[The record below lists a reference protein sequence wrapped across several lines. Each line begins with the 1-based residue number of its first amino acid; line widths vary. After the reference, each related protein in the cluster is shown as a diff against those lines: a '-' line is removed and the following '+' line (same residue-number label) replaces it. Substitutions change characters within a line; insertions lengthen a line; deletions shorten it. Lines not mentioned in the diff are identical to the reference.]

1 MPRKTTKQIRSHV
14 AQPSAALSSSETST
28 RRRRLLLIPSS
39 KVRILHGPFRVALL
53 RANRFVTRIGHAR
66 AVSEAHG
73 VPLPVPHEVDPGER
87 PSREGGRPG
96 QRCWRTSRTRP
107 GKRLDLVVAEV
118 VYVLE
123 FVYEVER

>member
-73 VPLPVPHEVDPGER
+73 VPLPHEVDPLTGPRSAR
-87 PSREGGRPG
+87 PPAPL
-96 QRCWRTSRTRP
+96 TRP
-107 GKRLDLVVAEV
+107 AAFARRS
-118 VYVLE
+118 
-123 FVYEVER
+123 F